1 MRNFYAKF
9 KGVIGTLVVASMLF
23 ASCAVEYDDTALR
36 QEIADLYEKVSK
48 LEDRLDEEVATL
60 KTLIDSKTV
69 VASATK
75 NQDGSWDILLTSGEK
90 ITVYPKYVPDAQ
102 APEVNEGCIT
112 VVKEGDVY
120 YWAQIVDGKA
130 VAIVDGA
137 GNKIPVAHPQ
147 QDIPEQ
153 HPAPQL
159 QVNPTTG
166 DVELSVDGGKT
177 WVVVE
182 KAEQESEEPVST
194 CIFTGV
200 VDGETSVDFLLAS
213 GEVISVPKAEA
224 IDFGV
229 QAGKTFVTPGQSVD
243 VALKAENI
251 DDLTVIA
258 KPEGWKAT
266 ISGKTLTVTAPAQE
280 KIDAGEA
287 ELDGLVKIHAA
298 GGDGKCMVGKL
309 AVSASTATI
318 VLEIA
323 GDNLTIYNNATNSWG
338 DIAPAYYGLMPQSEF
353 SAAAI
358 AAGMND
364 YTLNMLYSYEPQV
377 TVSLK
382 EVYNMMQGNYEPAS
396 YVDIP
401 TGQSYVLWAVSEG
414 QGTWYEPYVY
424 TETDVLFSV
433 FTPAFLDVEVTKVTF
448 NTVEFTAAAGGYSGY
463 IVGVISGN
471 DEAELK
477 AQLENAFDNWK
488 VGYGE
493 FGETVYELNY
503 KGNVLD
509 FPGSTLWGGIYPN
522 TSYMIYILPLVDGK
536 TSADYLASDLK
547 TFTYTTSNIEAGGS
561 ATLTFEPLEVAYTS
575 LEVAIKGSENTSM
588 IYSWFATAEEL
599 AQYKNDEE
607 LLQYVIQFNTE
618 YQQMA
623 MGNESLAYISSLN
636 PGDTATL
643 CAFAVDADGKYGALY
658 KQEFKTNV
666 LAYNEAMKVVI
677 DAAAS
682 KVDITSA
689 NIKVAVEGGTAVSY
703 RYLCVGKTS
712 YNWKG
717 EETAES
723 QLALDTN
730 WNVNTVAAAD
740 LVDGCINVTDLTTG
754 TEYAFAVIAV
764 DEAGT
769 PSRASYYYFTPTL
782 PEYPIIR
789 ATNEAYA
796 AMKPAV
802 EVVPAWDSYYGRFDV
817 NVTITPAAGTAK
829 YWVAVWDN
837 ESAVGPDSPAK
848 DVIDQLLLKEGAY
861 YGSIAGT
868 EAGTL
873 TPNDRYGHT
882 YDVNAVVYIAWMDEA
897 GNYYEAIQ
905 APVFTT
911 PYVASTEASWTASEP
926 TVTAELV
933 AGEDGLKTLT
943 YTVTPGAGATE
954 MYILAAPQ
962 RFYYDDDT
970 FTYALTLHQ
979 DAVKATAEYSG
990 TLAGVP
996 EEATV
1001 AVSWK
1006 DAAGNLYQVKKT
1018 LLP

>member
-9 KGVIGTLVVASMLF
+9 KGVVGTLVVASMLF

-90 ITVYPKYVPDAQ
+90 ITVYPKYVPEAQ

-130 VAIVDGA
+130 VAIVDAA
-137 GNKIPVAHPQ
+137 GNKVPVAHPQ
-147 QDIPEQ
+147 QDMPEQ

-182 KAEQESEEPVST
+182 KAEQEAEEPVST

-200 VDGETSVDFLLAS
+200 VDGETSIDFLLAS
-213 GEVISVPKAEA
+213 GEVISVPKAET
-224 IDFGV
+224 INFGV
-229 QAGKTFVTPGQSVD
+229 QAGKTFVTPGESVE
-243 VALKAENI
+243 VALKVENI

-287 ELDGLVKIHAA
+287 ELEGLVKIHAA

-318 VLEIA
+318 VIEIA
-323 GDNLTIYNNATNSWG
+323 GDNLTIYNNAVNSWG
-338 DIAPAYYGLMPQSEF
+338 DIAPAYYGLMPLSEF
-353 SAAAI
+353 SAADI

-364 YTLNMLYSYEPQV
+364 YTVNMMYTYEPQT

-382 EVYNMMQGNYEPAS
+382 ELYNMMQGNYDPTS

-401 TGQSYVLWAVSEG
+401 TGQSYVVWAISEG
-414 QGTWYEPYVY
+414 EGTWMAPYVY
-424 TETDVLFSV
+424 TESDVLFSI
-433 FTPAFLDVEVTKVTF
+433 FTPAFLNVEATKVTF
-448 NTVEFTAAAGGYSGY
+448 NAVELTAEAGGYSGY
-463 IVGVISGN
+463 IVGVIGAAN
-471 DEAELK
+471 ADEAK
-477 AQLENAFDNWK
+477 MQLENSF
-488 VGYGE
+488 GYWQMDWGS
-493 FGETVYELNY
+493 FGEEITELNFS
-503 KGNVLD
+503 GSID
-509 FPGSTLWGGIYPN
+509 QFPGAYVYGVYPN
-522 TSYMIYILPLVDGK
+522 TTYLVYVLPLIEGK
-536 TSADYLASDLK
+536 ANADYLVTDIK
-547 TFTYTTSNIEAGGS
+547 TYAYTTNNIEAGGS
-561 ATLTFEPLEVAYTS
+561 ATLTFEALETTYTNIEVAM
-575 LEVAIKGSENTSM
+575 KGSENTSM

-599 AQYKNDEE
+599 AEYKDDES
-607 LLQYVIQFNTE
+607 LFNFVLQYNTTYNTMFVGSE
-618 YQQMA
+618 T
-623 MGNESLAYISSLN
+623 SAYISSLD
-636 PGDTATL
+636 PGATATL
-643 CAFAVDADGKYGALY
+643 CAFAVDSEGKYGSLY
-658 KQEFKTNV
+658 KQEFKTNA
-666 LAYNEAMKVVI
+666 LTYNETMKVVI

-689 NIKVAVEGGTAVSY
+689 NIKVAVDGGTAVSY

-730 WNVNTVAAAD
+730 WNVKTVAAAD

-905 APVFTT
+905 TPVFTA

-954 MYILAAPQ
+954 MYILAVPQ

-970 FTYALTLHQ
+970 LTYALTLHQ